1 MINQIQIT
9 KMLGSAKIHSLLQE
23 MLLNNK
29 NIPFPVASPTDCLN
43 DGQQNCSGNDVSNLN
58 AMDNYERK

>member
-1 MINQIQIT
+1 
-9 KMLGSAKIHSLLQE
+9 MLGSAKIHSLLQE